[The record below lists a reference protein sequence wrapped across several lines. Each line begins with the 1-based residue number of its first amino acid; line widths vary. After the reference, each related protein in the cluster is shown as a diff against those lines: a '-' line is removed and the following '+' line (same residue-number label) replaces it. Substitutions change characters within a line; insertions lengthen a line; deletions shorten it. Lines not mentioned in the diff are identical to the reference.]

1 MMSVSYIKIMYVI
14 YIKIMYDSYI
24 GIYRGGVDFVEND
37 CVSVCLYRTPW
48 LSATP

>member
-24 GIYRGGVDFVEND
+24 GIYRGGVDFVEMT
-37 CVSVCLYRTPW
+37 VCLCVCTGHHG
-48 LSATP
+48 